1 MNIILLSG
9 GSGKRLWPLSNDVRS
24 KQFLRLFKNEDG
36 VYESM
41 IQRVY
46 RQIMSVD
53 KDAKITIA
61 TSRSQVSAVKNQLHD
76 KLSICVE
83 PCRKDTFPAIALA
96 ASYLKDNLNALE
108 DECIIVCP
116 VDPYV
121 EDNYYEAI
129 GQLESLVAQKTA
141 NLTLMGIEP
150 TYPNEKYGYILPED
164 LGHVSRVKI
173 FKEKPSSQLAE
184 SYIRQGALWNSGIF
198 AFRLG
203 YLLEKAHNMIEFTD
217 YWDLYKRYETLES
230 ISFDYAVV
238 ENEKSIQVMRYA
250 GAWKDVGNWSMVAQT
265 MKEMTKGKVIL
276 NEECINTQV
285 INELNL
291 PILCMGCKDMF
302 IAASSDGIL
311 ISDKTSS
318 DNVKPFVEKM
328 DSDISFAEKS
338 WGTYS
343 VLDMRPG
350 SMTVKIEMQKGKR
363 MKYHS
368 HQCRNEIWTILSGK
382 GRVIVDDAEQTVHPG
397 DVVTI
402 LSGCRHAIIADE
414 ELSLIEIQVGSDIR
428 KSDKKIYGQKEM
440 GHGLSERIPAL
451 V

>member
-1 MNIILLSG
+1 MNMILLSG

-24 KQFLRLFKNEDG
+24 KQFLHLFINEDG
-36 VYESM
+36 IYESM
-41 IQRVY
+41 LQRVY
-46 RQIMSVD
+46 RQIMSAD
-53 KDAKITIA
+53 KNVKITIA

-83 PCRKDTFPAIALA
+83 PCRKDTFPAIVLA
-96 ASYLKDNLNALE
+96 ASYLKDTMGVMD

-121 EDNYYEAI
+121 EDNYYEAVK
-129 GQLESLVAQKTA
+129 QLEYLVAQQTA

-150 TYPNEKYGYILPED
+150 TCPSEKYGYILPED
-164 LGHVSRVKI
+164 FGWVSRVKK
-173 FKEKPSSQLAE
+173 FKEKPQARLAE
-184 SYIRQGALWNSGIF
+184 RYMKEGALWNSGVF

-203 YLLEKAHNMIEFTD
+203 YLLDKAHTMIAFSG
-217 YWDLYKRYETLES
+217 YQDLYKKYETLER

-238 ENEKSIQVMRYA
+238 EKEKRIQVMRYA
-250 GAWKDVGNWSMVAQT
+250 GAWKDVGSWSMVAET
-265 MKEMTKGKVIL
+265 MTETIKGKAIL
-276 NEECINTQV
+276 DEECVNTQV

-291 PILCMGCKDMF
+291 PILCMGCKNMF
-302 IAASSDGIL
+302 IAASHDGIL
-311 ISDKTSS
+311 ISDKTCC

-328 DSDISFAEKS
+328 DTDINFAEKS

-343 VLDMRPG
+343 VLDLQPG
-350 SMTVKIEMQKGKR
+350 SMTVKLEMQKGKQ

-368 HQCRNEIWTILSGK
+368 HQHRNEIWTILFGE
-382 GRVIVDDAEQTVHPG
+382 GRVILDGKERTVHPG

-402 LSGCRHAIIADE
+402 PSGRGHTIIADT
-414 ELSLIEIQVGSDIR
+414 ELRLIEIQVGSDIR
-428 KSDKKIYGQKEM
+428 KNDKIVYRQENDY
-440 GHGLSERIPAL
+440 GLSEGIPAL

>member
-1 MNIILLSG
+1 MNMILLSG

-24 KQFLRLFKNEDG
+24 KQFIHLFKNEDG
-36 VYESM
+36 IYESM

-53 KDAKITIA
+53 KNAKITIA
-61 TSRSQVSAVKNQLHD
+61 TSKSQVSAVKNQLHD

-83 PCRKDTFPAIALA
+83 PCRKDTFPAIVLA
-96 ASYLKDNLNALE
+96 ASYLKDIMGVME

-121 EDNYYEAI
+121 EDNYYEAVKL
-129 GQLESLVAQKTA
+129 LEGLVAKKTA

-150 TYPNEKYGYILPED
+150 TCPNEKYGYILPED
-164 LGHVSRVKI
+164 LGQVSRVKK
-173 FKEKPSSQLAE
+173 FKEKPTAQLAE
-184 SYIRQGALWNSGIF
+184 SYIKQGALWNSGVF

-203 YLLEKAHNMIEFTD
+203 YLLDKAHDMIEFSD
-217 YWDLYKRYETLES
+217 YQDLYQKYETLES

-238 ENEKSIQVMRYA
+238 EKEKNIQVMRYT
-250 GAWKDVGNWSMVAQT
+250 GAWRDVGNWSMVAET
-265 MKEMTKGKVIL
+265 MKELIKGNVVLDEKCVD
-276 NEECINTQV
+276 TQV

-302 IAASSDGIL
+302 IASSSDGIL
-311 ISDKTSS
+311 ISNKTCC
-318 DNVKPFVEKM
+318 DNVKPYVEKM
-328 DSDISFAEKS
+328 DTDINFAEKS

-343 VLDMRPG
+343 VLDTQPG
-350 SMTVKIEMQKGKR
+350 SMTVKIEMQKEKQ

-368 HQCRNEIWTILSGK
+368 HECRNEIWNILFGK
-382 GRVIVDDAEQTVHPG
+382 GRVIIDDKEQTVRPG
-397 DVVTI
+397 DVITI
-402 LSGCRHAIIADE
+402 PSGCRHTIIADE
-414 ELSLIEIQVGSDIR
+414 ELTLIEIQVGSDIKR
-428 KSDKKIYGQKEM
+428 NDKKVYGQKEI
-440 GHGLSERIPAL
+440 GYGSSEGIPAL